1 MVPEIWSAPDIIFC
15 HFRPFFALLPLYGP
29 KKSKFSKKQKKYL
42 KILSF
47 SKDKSQSYDIWF
59 LRYGV
64 QWTECFVILGHFCP
78 FTPLTAQKIKILKKW
93 IKMNEKKWICTK
105 NYDQM
110 MYASWDMVCV
120 HMCTRNYDQMMYGS
134 WDMHMFQLSC
144 FEREAPVLR
153 GELPPSFCF
162 LKSPVLRWSWLKML
176 HIYELFKSIKLFTNS
191 IWKSWLLMTILDA
204 CVVLVHHLH
213 HQLLIR
219 VNKSTYYFGTS
230 ERGIRNEFENQCNLQ
245 FLNHEKCCGII
256 IDIYLFD
263 YY

>member
-93 IKMNEKKWICTK
+93 IKMNEKNESVPKIMIRWCTLPEI
-105 NYDQM
+105 
-110 MYASWDMVCV
+110 WCV
-120 HMCTRNYDQMMYGS
+120 TNVIIFYFGP
-134 WDMHMFQLSC
+134 FFALS
-144 FEREAPVLR
+144 
-153 GELPPSFCF
+153 LPP
-162 LKSPVLRWSWLKML
+162 
-176 HIYELFKSIKLFTNS
+176 
-191 IWKSWLLMTILDA
+191 
-204 CVVLVHHLH
+204 
-213 HQLLIR
+213 
-219 VNKSTYYFGTS
+219 
-230 ERGIRNEFENQCNLQ
+230 
-245 FLNHEKCCGII
+245 
-256 IDIYLFD
+256 
-263 YY
+263 